1 LEHPSANAACAI
13 FMMALQSTCG
23 IVIGVADGARLE
35 IIIIKAVGL
44 TWIPRRR
51 CCATLQDYAMMII
64 LASSLIFPKFPES
77 ELSLLSLSCLL
88 LKHLLYSNHP
98 FLLSSSRPLSS
109 WTTDWGV
116 LIAFMSIKWCE
127 VIPGMHVIGPT
138 SRHDA
143 VDKTGESG

>member
-1 LEHPSANAACAI
+1 MFLEHPSANAACAI

-77 ELSLLSLSCLL
+77 ELSLLSLLPPAQAFVVQQS
-88 LKHLLYSNHP
+88 S
-98 FLLSSSRPLSS
+98 FSAQQLSSSVFVDDGLGSPHS
-109 WTTDWGV
+109 
-116 LIAFMSIKWCE
+116 F
-127 VIPGMHVIGPT
+127 HV
-138 SRHDA
+138 HQM
-143 VDKTGESG
+143 V